1 MKIFIYAAF
10 GNTEIYEGVISAPS
24 AEIAMTKVKE
34 FYEDKDGGE
43 GDGNELNYRVVPFEQ
58 DHRYDEDYPC
68 VLEMIEREVTE

>member
-10 GNTEIYEGVISAPS
+10 GNTEMYEGVILAPS
-24 AEIAMTKVKE
+24 AEIAKTKVKE

-43 GDGNELNYRVVPFEQ
+43 GDGNKLSYRVIPFEE

-68 VLEMIEREVTE
+68 VLEMIEREVIE